1 MSEILSLPAPSPQ
14 LSHPFPFCSHT
25 PSCVQLRRV
34 SIARCRLL
42 PSPISCLIS
51 SWEGS
56 EEGIGRRPL
65 SPSSV
70 LAKNHPCFVS
80 SKKLETGLRFL
91 LYVRERKKIG
101 NPFPPL
107 FPRHPTQLISLLVEL
122 NEIEAFSFGFY
133 VPLYLLFSPLLSST
147 LAKWALRRV
156 ICLPHPQQ

>member
-14 LSHPFPFCSHT
+14 LSHLFPFCSHT

-56 EEGIGRRPL
+56 EEEREETVVPFVSFGQ
-65 SPSSV
+65 
-70 LAKNHPCFVS
+70 NHPCFVS

-91 LYVRERKKIG
+91 HYVRGREKIG